1 MVRQRRSTLNR
12 KFTSKGGIRM
22 NTLLK
27 EKEPSKLFA
36 MANMRQLIQN
46 SMKQKGLTSNE
57 ARKSLGIKRY
67 EKQT

>member
-1 MVRQRRSTLNR
+1 
-12 KFTSKGGIRM
+12 M

-27 EKEPSKLFA
+27 EKEPNKLFA